1 MSPSLSQQRR
11 AGVEAV
17 LTRIA
22 EDPTLRQ
29 QLQADPGQ
37 ALAPISGLGAALE
50 PAEVVGYGR
59 CQSYKWTCR
68 VTFIPK

>member
-11 AGVEAV
+11 AGVEAI
-17 LTRIA
+17 LAGIA
-22 EDPTLRQ
+22 DDPGLRQ
-29 QLQADPGQ
+29 QLQEDPDQ
-37 ALAPISGLGAALE
+37 ALAPIGGLGVALE